1 MDFPSLRRRQLDDQ
15 LSTLRDKQLPIR
27 PDQGWIRTIREAL
40 GMSLRQLGD
49 RAGITKASVAQ
60 MERREAEGTI
70 TLRSMQKLAAAMEA
84 DVHYFV
90 VPRRGLEEMVKNRAE
105 FLARQLAKEVSDSM
119 ALEDQATSE
128 DRLRELIAYHAG
140 RFLEDAATL
149 WDDV

>member
-1 MDFPSLRRRQLDDQ
+1 MDFPTLRRRQLDDQ
-15 LSTLRDKQLPIR
+15 LSTLRDRQFPIR

-40 GMSLRQLGD
+40 GMSLRQLGE
-49 RAGITKASVAQ
+49 RTGITKASVAQ

-70 TLRSMQKLAAAMEA
+70 TLNSMQKLATAMEA

-105 FLARQLAKEVSDSM
+105 SLARQLAKEVSDSM
-119 ALEDQATSE
+119 ALENQATSE
-128 DRLRELIAYHAG
+128 DRLRDLIEYHTG
-140 RFLEDAATL
+140 RLLEDATTL

>member
-1 MDFPSLRRRQLDDQ
+1 MDFPTLRRRQLDDQ
-15 LSTLRDKQLPIR
+15 LSTLRDRQFPIR

-40 GMSLRQLGD
+40 GMSLRQLGE
-49 RAGITKASVAQ
+49 RTGITKASVAQ

-70 TLRSMQKLAAAMEA
+70 TLNSMQKLATAMEA

-105 FLARQLAKEVSDSM
+105 SLARQLAKEVSDSM
-119 ALEDQATSE
+119 ALENQATSA
-128 DRLRELIAYHAG
+128 DRLRDLIEYHTG
-140 RFLEDAATL
+140 RLLEDAATL

>member
-1 MDFPSLRRRQLDDQ
+1 MDFTTLRRRQLDDQ
-15 LSTLRDKQLPIR
+15 LSVLRKPQLPIR

-40 GMSLRQLGD
+40 GMSLRQLGE
-49 RAGITKASVAQ
+49 RTGITKASVAQ

-70 TLRSMQKLAAAMEA
+70 TLNSIRKLATAMEA

-105 FLARQLAKEVSDSM
+105 FLARKLAKGVSDSM

-128 DRLRELIAYHAG
+128 DRLRELIEYHAG
-140 RFLEDAATL
+140 RLLEDEAAL
-149 WDDV
+149 WDHV